1 MQINIYKNGLSI
13 LSISTKNI
21 GMKLHAC
28 VLPDT
33 TCWCSISWTKFV
45 ATSFVKH
52 LFKVNIHL
60 LQIKHILNL
69 LVTCLPLSKST
80 LMHSKVECLRNQ
92 GNLGCLGISIVSLL
106 SAYIKFVENL
116 FPPLINKSVLSNI
129 NVIWIKNF
137 AY

>member
-1 MQINIYKNGLSI
+1 MIIYKNGLSI
-13 LSISTKNI
+13 LSISIKNI
-21 GMKLHAC
+21 GMKLHSC

-33 TCWCSISWTKFV
+33 TWWCSISTTKFV

-60 LQIKHILNL
+60 LQRKHILNL

-80 LMHSKVECLRNQ
+80 LMRSTVECLRNQ
-92 GNLGCLGISIVSLL
+92 GNLGCLGISSVSLVYT
-106 SAYIKFVENL
+106 YIKFVENL

-129 NVIWIKNF
+129 HLD
-137 AY
+137 